1 MVFIAKT
8 STPTE
13 WKAVIVAISTLV
25 DEACFEATPDGITF
39 RAMDPSHVALI
50 DLTWPNSA
58 FEKYNCDKE
67 FRFAVRVDDFAKLIK
82 RADSKDS
89 VEINAM
95 DSEALILKLSNG
107 YKREFKI
114 HLIESSYGPTPLP
127 KLSFNTRIIMN
138 EGVFEKILNDISIIA
153 DHVTLETSEKGI
165 VFSGK
170 SDKGTAQITLEK
182 GSKDILELE
191 VKEESKATYSIDYL
205 LNITKALSSISETL
219 QCEYSSKMP
228 LRLEFKLT
236 EYGGRIHFYL
246 APRVEG

>member
-1 MVFIAKT
+1 MVFTAKT
-8 STPTE
+8 PTPVE
-13 WKAVIVAISTLV
+13 WKAIMAAISTLV
-25 DEACFEATPDGITF
+25 EEASFEASPNGITF

-67 FRFAVRVDDFAKLIK
+67 FKFTVRVDDFVKLIK

-89 VEINAM
+89 VEISAM
-95 DSEALILKLSNG
+95 DGEALILRLSNG

-114 HLIESSYGPTPLP
+114 HLIESTYGPTPLP
-127 KLSFNTRIIMN
+127 KLSFNVRIVVVG
-138 EGVFEKILNDISIIA
+138 EVFEKILNDISTVS

-170 SDKGTAQITLEK
+170 SERGTAHITLDK

-191 VKEESKATYSIDYL
+191 VKEESKATYSLDYL
-205 LNITKALSSISETL
+205 LSITKAMGSISDTL

-228 LRLEFKLT
+228 LRLEFKLG
-236 EYGGRIHFYL
+236 EYGGKVHFYL
-246 APRVEG
+246 APRVE